1 MAPTRPTEL
10 HDRRVRLTR
19 KPAAAA
25 EARSQVRAVI
35 CACRIPVDPDI
46 AVLLTS
52 DLVTNAIMH
61 GDGQTITL
69 AISYSRVHLRVDVYY
84 APRSLPMAVD
94 DSAFTETGHGLVL
107 VATLST
113 ECGSF
118 LTPASK
124 VVYFTLVFQSDVPP
138 GSDPAAADGHT
149 RDCEPG
155 TPSGSSSPLVAHS
168 GKAPTSEG

>member
-1 MAPTRPTEL
+1 MAPTRPTEI
-10 HDRRVRLTR
+10 HHRRVRLTR

-35 CACRIPVDPDI
+35 CAWRIPVDPDI
-46 AVLLTS
+46 AVLLIS

-69 AISYSRVHLRVDVYY
+69 AIRCCCAHLRVDVYY
-84 APRSLPMAVD
+84 APRSLPMAVN
-94 DSAFTETGHGLVL
+94 DSAVTATGHGLVL

-113 ECGSF
+113 EWGTF

-168 GKAPTSEG
+168 GKAPTSAG

>member
-10 HDRRVRLTR
+10 HQRRVRLTR

-35 CACRIPVDPDI
+35 CAWRIPVDPDI
-46 AVLLTS
+46 AVLLAS

-69 AISYSRVHLRVDVYY
+69 AIRCSCVHLRVDVYY

-94 DSAFTETGHGLVL
+94 DRAVTETGHGLVL

-113 ECGSF
+113 EWGSF

-124 VVYFTLVFQSDVPP
+124 VVYFTLAFQADLLP
-138 GSDPAAADGHT
+138 GNDPAAANGHT

-155 TPSGSSSPLVAHS
+155 TSSDSSSPLVAHS
-168 GKAPTSEG
+168 GKAPSGEG

>member
-1 MAPTRPTEL
+1 MAPIRPTEL
-10 HDRRVRLTR
+10 HYRRVRLTR
-19 KPAAAA
+19 KPAAVA

-35 CACRIPVDPDI
+35 WAWRIPVDPDI

-69 AISYSRVHLRVDVYY
+69 AIRCSGVHLRIDVYY

-94 DSAFTETGHGLVL
+94 DSAFTETGHGLAL

-113 ECGSF
+113 EWGCF

-138 GSDPAAADGHT
+138 GNDPAAADAQT

-155 TPSGSSSPLVAHS
+155 TSSGSSSPLVAHS